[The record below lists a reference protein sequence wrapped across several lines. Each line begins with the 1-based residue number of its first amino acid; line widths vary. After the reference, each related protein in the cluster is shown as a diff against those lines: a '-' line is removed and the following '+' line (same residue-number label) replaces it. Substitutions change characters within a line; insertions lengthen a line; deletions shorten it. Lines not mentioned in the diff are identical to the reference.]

1 MKSLF
6 TTLFVFLFSTSFGQT
21 QKTVE
26 QKLLSRFER
35 ILYWRDFQGDNK
47 NFNVYDSLFNANDQF
62 EKTLLNV
69 TSKDP
74 LTISFEFKKLKDQGL
89 SISTSDDGLF
99 RIYSW
104 DTWTGGTMHF
114 QQNIFQYKSGGK
126 VFSKIIQDSL
136 SEEDHYSVNRYIK
149 IFTIKTSI
157 RTYYLGLYDCT
168 YSTKDAYQGVKIFG
182 IEDNVLNDSFKLI
195 KTTSG
200 IKNSL
205 GFYYDFFSVVDR
217 KERPIIMISYDKE
230 TKTLKI
236 PVVLAEGK
244 VTNRFIIYKF
254 SGRYFER
261 KT

>member
-1 MKSLF
+1 MKPLF
-6 TTLFVFLFSTSFGQT
+6 TTIFVFLFVSSFGQT
-21 QKTVE
+21 QNTVE
-26 QKLLSRFER
+26 QKLLGRFER
-35 ILYWRDFQGDNK
+35 ILYWSDFQGDNK
-47 NFNVYDSLFNANDQF
+47 NISVYDSLFHANDQF
-62 EKTLLNV
+62 EKTLLNL

-74 LTISFEFKKLKDQGL
+74 LTISFDFKKLKDQGL

-114 QQNIFQYKSGGK
+114 QQNIFQYKSGDK

-136 SEEDHYSVNRYIK
+136 SEEDHYSVNWYIK

-157 RTYYLGLYDCT
+157 QTFYLGLYDCT
-168 YSTKDAYQGVKIFG
+168 YSTKDAYQGVKVFTIKDT
-182 IEDNVLNDSFKLI
+182 ILNDSFKLI
-195 KTTSG
+195 RTGSG
-200 IKNSL
+200 IKNNL
-205 GFYYDFFSVVDR
+205 GFYYNFFSVVDR

-236 PVVLAEGK
+236 PVVLEEGK

-254 SGRYFER
+254 TGRYFER